1 MHQALRHKPLK
12 YMTAI
17 RVVGL
22 LAACAIGLMLNAAA
36 PARAFT
42 AEQVDKGREV
52 FRLQCARC
60 HGPDGQGI
68 SNIYRG
74 MTAPPL
80 IGPTALPLNPRS
92 YQKMR
97 HFQFRTVRDVYEF
110 ASAVM
115 PADQPAS
122 LSAEDYWD
130 AIAYLLNANG
140 MAVNGQLLNEN
151 VAADMALAPLQER
164 ARQAGANEAPL
175 PAPAGNAP
183 VIEGEGAS
191 AK

>member
-1 MHQALRHKPLK
+1 MTHTSNYKPLE

-17 RVVGL
+17 RVSL
-22 LAACAIGLMLNAAA
+22 LVACAMGLSLTAASS
-36 PARAFT
+36 ARAFT

-68 SNIYRG
+68 TNIYRG

-80 IGPTALPLNPRS
+80 IGPTAFPLNPRS

-122 LSAEDYWD
+122 LSAEDYWN
-130 AIAYLLNANG
+130 AIAYLLKANG
-140 MAVNGQLLNEN
+140 MPINGQMLNED
-151 VAADMALAPLQER
+151 VAAGMPLAPLQQR
-164 ARQAGANEAPL
+164 AKQAGGNEAPL

-183 VIEGEGAS
+183 VIEGQGGTQ
-191 AK
+191 K